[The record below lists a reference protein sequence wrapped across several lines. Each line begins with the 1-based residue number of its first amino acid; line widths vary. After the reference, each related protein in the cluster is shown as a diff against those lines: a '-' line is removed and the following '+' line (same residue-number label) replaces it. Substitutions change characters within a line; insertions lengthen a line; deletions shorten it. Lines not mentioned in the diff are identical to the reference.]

1 MRKHPLTS
9 KVRLSI
15 PYFMYSTHPTRSIKQ
30 LLSHNIKI
38 HSYTPMS
45 IITNDETVIV
55 DVIYSSI
62 AFSPLD
68 IYYIQVSSLKKILP
82 DSDKYAVAIND
93 IPVKVT
99 IPSISDFS
107 KVVPLR
113 IRPTLANNFASQTEQ
128 QLSTSFAYYATVVT
142 NPLTSLTTPF
152 RYPNHSFTPF
162 RIEKPA
168 KKYDD
173 AFIAKCASA
182 ITSTNGSTNTSTS
195 TDASTST
202 NVSTSS
208 TALLLT
214 PEQTLEYYK
223 QSLSSSERL
232 SGIDHIA
239 FLPPN
244 ATALPP
250 PSTSAY
256 IVQFDVLHNLISK
269 TEGPINAII
278 HIQPR
283 RLPDQVLYF
292 PTDNYTLIDEEIESI
307 KDFIEYETINFYN
320 YIYTIDVE
328 NA

>member
-1 MRKHPLTS
+1 MHKHPIIS

-55 DVIYSSI
+55 DVTYSSI

-99 IPSISDFS
+99 IPSISDFP

-152 RYPNHSFTPF
+152 RYPNHSFSPF
-162 RIEKPA
+162 KIEKPA

-173 AFIAKCASA
+173 AFIAKCANA
-182 ITSTNGSTNTSTS
+182 STNSSTSTS
-195 TDASTST
+195 T
-202 NVSTSS
+202 S
-208 TALLLT
+208 TATASLLLT

-256 IVQFDVLHNLISK
+256 IVQFDILHNLFSK